1 MITKNNAQQLFQA
14 LTLTTTGLSIF
25 SALAVFLIF
34 GVRYTVAINIGGAV
48 ASYAFYRWSLTE
60 NYQRAIH
67 IYTAVALIY
76 VFLLMYVTPTIE
88 TTVLI
93 ALPILFIHL
102 LYDTRTTLIYSVAC
116 LILLTVYNL
125 AYVNVHNP
133 FPMSDFFIRNLFTVC
148 LIGIMIVSTVTR
160 NQNERNLNEKTKAL
174 EESER
179 HFRNVINNSVMII
192 GLFHINTGVVTYLNR
207 STTHGYDLTKYK
219 SVEDWAKII
228 IPEDRHLLHDA
239 FQKLMSGTQET
250 VAQVELRMKEGDFP
264 LEIVTFYISLFERT
278 PEGYP
283 HCLLVSAQIVTEQRL
298 AEQNRLELAVQQ
310 QKVGLMNDLVLAF
323 SHEFRTP
330 LSSIEMNLHLLQRQ
344 FKTPQT
350 EVYFGRARLQ
360 IERLERLIK
369 QLTFTMRLEQTIE
382 LDVEPINIASLLR
395 QLVDVTQ
402 SAAPDSME
410 VRLNFENET
419 MMICGDHE
427 LLTNTLQQLLNNAL
441 KYTPE
446 DGQITVGLVSH
457 NDGAVISIKD
467 TGSGIPTDVQSKLFE
482 RFSRADRHRNKEGLG
497 LGLYIVKKIIE
508 AHSGTVTLTSTPGQ
522 GTEVRLNLMRTPKGY
537 ESYCMEKLNNV
548 N

>member
-67 IYTAVALIY
+67 IYTAVALLY

-219 SVEDWAKII
+219 SVEDWANII

-239 FQKLMSGTQET
+239 FQKLISGTQET

-264 LEIVTFYISLFERT
+264 LEIVKFYISLFERT

-298 AEQNRLELAVQQ
+298 AEQNRLELAIQQ

-522 GTEVRLNLMRTPKGY
+522 GTEVRLNLMRIPKGY